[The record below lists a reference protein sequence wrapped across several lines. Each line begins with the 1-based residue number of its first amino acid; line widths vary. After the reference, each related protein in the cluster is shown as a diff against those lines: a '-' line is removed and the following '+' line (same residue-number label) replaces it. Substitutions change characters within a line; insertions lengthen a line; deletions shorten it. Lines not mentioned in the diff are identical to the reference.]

1 MGPSEDGPNGSSRRH
16 VRVKSELLHDADG
29 DLRFRARCSCGW
41 TSQPVSAGSVV
52 AVWERHHEASTG
64 RASVT

>member
-1 MGPSEDGPNGSSRRH
+1 MDPSEDGSNGPRRRH

-41 TSQPVSAGSVV
+41 ASPPVSAGSVV

-64 RASVT
+64 RPSVT